1 MRWRWDQGRL
11 DYFKF
16 ENVVSIA
23 KALRDLEG
31 ISIDTKVDL
40 LRFPLVENTGLPF
53 APSHYNVWRNYARV
67 FHCAM
72 LATNVC
78 GRLVITDVCKRLA
91 DPKDPFSSDEY
102 LNFVFSRF
110 TLPFPAFDDYDAKA
124 VPTFPFISIIKF
136 LIANYEKGCSLHE
149 VFNYV
154 VGNNCTGTENLEYFR
169 ALKPTSRLPLGDEER
184 QVREM
189 LVFMGQSSYVKWFEK
204 RLYIDSVDFDS
215 ILKATTPQVAGKR
228 PEDPTE
234 AFLELTMIAH
244 GKLSAKFDILLKDRK
259 GQEFAVS
266 EGGKVFQS
274 HGKIER
280 SPLVRKRFF
289 KMHPKIVCDA
299 CSLKPRERYPWTDN
313 ILELHHV
320 LPLSATLN
328 VNGTTTVLDDM
339 IPLCPSC
346 HESIHIYYKIKLT
359 EWGVFDFG
367 SKRMAKDVYE
377 MAKGIIGL

>member
-1 MRWRWDQGRL
+1 MKWRWDQGRL

-16 ENVVSIA
+16 EHVVSIA

-189 LVFMGQSSYVKWFEK
+189 LVFMGQSSYVKWFENAFTLI
-204 RLYIDSVDFDS
+204 RLIS
-215 ILKATTPQVAGKR
+215 TPSSRQRR
-228 PEDPTE
+228 PKW
-234 AFLELTMIAH
+234 LENARKT
-244 GKLSAKFDILLKDRK
+244 LLR
-259 GQEFAVS
+259 
-266 EGGKVFQS
+266 
-274 HGKIER
+274 R
-280 SPLVRKRFF
+280 S
-289 KMHPKIVCDA
+289 
-299 CSLKPRERYPWTDN
+299 WN
-313 ILELHHV
+313 
-320 LPLSATLN
+320 
-328 VNGTTTVLDDM
+328 
-339 IPLCPSC
+339 
-346 HESIHIYYKIKLT
+346 
-359 EWGVFDFG
+359 
-367 SKRMAKDVYE
+367 
-377 MAKGIIGL
+377 